1 MCPCPCMSTGTTK
14 MHPHG
19 PAYIHTA
26 TESPHF
32 PASARPHTDRHA
44 HTHTHTHTRMQITV
58 PRSAKT
64 SGWHRAVEYAHRTC
78 KTSLPS
84 VQAARVEKT
93 FVSTQK
99 RTARTTKNNM
109 HGKKSRWRQG
119 AAKPIRRKPN
129 ASRMWWITSR
139 QAPMYRR
146 ILQSISTL

>member
-44 HTHTHTHTRMQITV
+44 HTHTHTRMQITV

-78 KTSLPS
+78 KTSSPS

-119 AAKPIRRKPN
+119 AAKTIRRKPN